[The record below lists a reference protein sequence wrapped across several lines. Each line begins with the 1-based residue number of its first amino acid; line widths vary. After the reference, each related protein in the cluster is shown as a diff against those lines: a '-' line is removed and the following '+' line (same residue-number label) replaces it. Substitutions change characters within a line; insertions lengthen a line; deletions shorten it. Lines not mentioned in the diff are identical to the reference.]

1 MAGADPSAG
10 RRECRPLTTMSDRHA
25 IEESQAQ
32 LLRRIATRDES
43 ALADLYDQTSAVI
56 YSTAFR
62 MLGSAH
68 DAEEVVQE
76 TFVQIWERAGLF
88 APALGSALGWALRI
102 TRNKCIDRI
111 RARRRRARMFED
123 VGEETKAAVAGELE
137 AMTGLSA
144 EELGNVC
151 SAVRGLPADQRQAI
165 ELAFFGGLTHQEIA
179 EQLEEPLGTVK
190 ARIRRGMLKLRD
202 ALQPYL

>member
-1 MAGADPSAG
+1 
-10 RRECRPLTTMSDRHA
+10 MSDRHA
-25 IEESQAQ
+25 IEEAQAQ
-32 LLRRIATRDES
+32 LLRRIATRDGS
-43 ALADLYDQTSAVI
+43 ALTELYDQTSTVI

-76 TFVQIWERAGLF
+76 TFVQIWERASLF
-88 APALGSALGWALRI
+88 APTLGSGLCWALSI
-102 TRNKCIDRI
+102 TRNRCIDRI
-111 RARRRRARMFED
+111 RARQRRARMIED
-123 VGEETKAAVAGELE
+123 VGEETKAAVAVEQEGL
-137 AMTGLSA
+137 AGLSK
-144 EELGNVC
+144 EELGHVC

-179 EQLEEPLGTVK
+179 EQLQEPLGTVK